1 MKNIKFKKF
10 LENNK
15 QGIEQLSQPLQEKII
30 LFERLYDILTDLE
43 QNDKP
48 DILEKLELLDLEL
61 LEDIEQEYEDQL
73 EHNER
78 LEELSNS
85 PTIARVLKKDDAN
98 PLSSDERLLQRLV
111 SEGKTQNIGRS
122 QLIEMGFKT
131 KLQKSLVLGNYALR
145 RSGVWH
151 YTYDIIP
158 LK

>member
-15 QGIEQLSQPLQEKII
+15 QEIEQLSQPLQEKII